1 MDISELKL
9 NKSIIEKEIK
19 DLCVNFQQKTGVE
32 ITNIDIESMSI
43 TSIGELAEVKIT
55 NIKIGVKF

>member
-19 DLCVNFQQKTGVE
+19 DLCVNFQTKTGVE